1 MSSRELGNRGSQERC
16 TARLDLAF
24 RALLVAALWTLLR
37 FLGGDLNS
45 VVSVAIL
52 AAIFGHEALRSGRE
66 WLSVNASAREHR

>member
-1 MSSRELGNRGSQERC
+1 MSSRELGKRGSQERR

-24 RALLVAALWTLLR
+24 RTLLVAALWALLR

-52 AAIFGHEALRSGRE
+52 AAIFGPEALRSGRE
-66 WLSVNASAREHR
+66 WLSENASAREPR